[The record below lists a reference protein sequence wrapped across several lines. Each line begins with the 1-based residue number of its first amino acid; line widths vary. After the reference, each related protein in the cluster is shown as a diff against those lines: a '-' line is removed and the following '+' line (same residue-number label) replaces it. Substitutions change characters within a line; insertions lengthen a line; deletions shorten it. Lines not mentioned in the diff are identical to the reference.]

1 MSVSSRQSSSTSK
14 WWSLS
19 SKTAPASSS
28 KQTNPPKDAP
38 GSAKAASGSKFNTL
52 ASAIGFKSKKHPVL
66 AIQEPP
72 YLPRTP
78 SFPNVSPAIELPLQN
93 DRKYMNRPP
102 SKSVSSTKSPVE
114 SIGPVTP
121 VEHHNPHRQ
130 SLLTLSDQ
138 DPFASYGMNAV
149 ADPNRLSVYSGSS
162 GSDYMSKKASMQRT
176 SYASSAF
183 SSAGDQQLSPGARWQ
198 EPPPA
203 LKLKPR
209 RSQGSL
215 HRKVSILSAES
226 SLTSAWESLTHSAKC
241 PASSSPVTPSD
252 PHRLSQPPPNPLP
265 RPPMRA
271 RGMTDTGMRQ
281 PSFPPSEPSSSTSV
295 STSSLVPSPSRRMSP
310 TFSPPTSALRR
321 KQSSTRMGGPPPS
334 APPTH
339 DLPLPPAL
347 VDGATADDDS
357 DILPD
362 ISTSSTSSS
371 GLSFA
376 SSTSSNRDAYFAHSR
391 KPSLEEEPG
400 HSSSRQKKRKQ
411 YQAKEIIRPP
421 IVAPQPPP
429 SPLSSPQTLKRA
441 LSHQSLIK
449 RRTSASSIASG
460 SATDAPLEKAPRKQR
475 SYPRIPVPP
484 LPQSLR
490 HATSFG
496 PTAPLPSAP
505 TSTQRTSSSHGALPT
520 RGRLFSG
527 PTLRR
532 PSTSQCTPAD
542 DDIRSVFS
550 LPLEQERMQG
560 LSLSRNMPSTSSAAQ
575 STSLPRS
582 SWDCNSIDEPASPAT
597 SSVVDYTPRRIKSP
611 AEMAKIEASV
621 HEAGLT
627 YVRPRGS
634 SFTSVSTTMSD
645 DDYSIS
651 APHSPPTSIHLLP
664 ILPPHTGS
672 PLRSASMINKAP
684 PVPRLQVRPSTS
696 QATISPPSSPTSASS
711 PRSHL
716 FFPSTSFQPVTNS
729 LPPPPRPR
737 PIRPSTAPL
746 APPPETPVSA
756 SSFVHTPRIVPLA
769 PPPRRKV
776 SVPKLSSERIL
787 QRRSLLRKPSFLEID
802 DDIDKEE
809 PDGIEDSFL
818 DLARESFDTVR
829 TIDE

>member
-281 PSFPPSEPSSSTSV
+281 PSFPPSEPSSSTS
-295 STSSLVPSPSRRMSP
+295 
-310 TFSPPTSALRR
+310 
-321 KQSSTRMGGPPPS
+321 QSSTRMGGPPPS

-391 KPSLEEEPG
+391 KPSLEEEP
-400 HSSSRQKKRKQ
+400 
-411 YQAKEIIRPP
+411 
-421 IVAPQPPP
+421 APQPPP

-542 DDIRSVFS
+542 DDIR
-550 LPLEQERMQG
+550 
-560 LSLSRNMPSTSSAAQ
+560 
-575 STSLPRS
+575 
-582 SWDCNSIDEPASPAT
+582 PAT

-696 QATISPPSSPTSASS
+696 QATISPP
-711 PRSHL
+711 
-716 FFPSTSFQPVTNS
+716 

>member
-1 MSVSSRQSSSTSK
+1 MSVSSRQSSSTAK

-19 SKTAPASSS
+19 SKNAAASTS

-38 GSAKAASGSKFNTL
+38 STAKAASGSKFNTL
-52 ASAIGFKSKKHPVL
+52 ASAIGFKSKKQHPVL

-78 SFPNVSPAIELPLQN
+78 SFPNVSPAIEVTPQHE
-93 DRKYMNRPP
+93 RKYSSRPP

-121 VEHHNPHRQ
+121 VDHHNPHRQ

-149 ADPNRLSVYSGSS
+149 VDPTRLSVYSGSS
-162 GSDYMSKKASMQRT
+162 GSDYMSKKAGIQRT
-176 SYASSAF
+176 SYASSSF
-183 SSAGDQQLSPGARWQ
+183 SSAGDQLSTRWN
-198 EPPPA
+198 EPPLA

-226 SLTSAWESLTHSAKC
+226 TSAWESLTHSVKC

-281 PSFPPSEPSSSTSV
+281 PSFLPSEPSSSSSV

-310 TFSPPTSALRR
+310 TFSPPASALRR

-362 ISTSSTSSS
+362 ISTCSTSSS

-376 SSTSSNRDAYFAHSR
+376 SSISSNRDTYFAHSR

-505 TSTQRTSSSHGALPT
+505 TSTQRTSSSHGAPPT

-532 PSTSQCTPAD
+532 PSTSQCTPVD

-560 LSLSRNMPSTSSAAQ
+560 LSLSRNMPSSSSAAQ
-575 STSLPRS
+575 STSPPRS

-597 SSVVDYTPRRIKSP
+597 SSVADYTPRRIKSP
-611 AEMAKIEASV
+611 AEMLKLEASV
-621 HEAGLT
+621 HEAAGLS
-627 YVRPRGS
+627 YVRSRGM
-634 SFTSVSTTMSD
+634 SFTSESTMSEVD
-645 DDYSIS
+645 ELSIS
-651 APHSPPTSIHLLP
+651 VPHSPPTSIHLLP
-664 ILPPHTGS
+664 TLPPHTGS

-696 QATISPPSSPTSASS
+696 QATISPPSSPISASS
-711 PRSHL
+711 PRSQL

-746 APPPETPVSA
+746 APPPETPMST
-756 SSFVHTPRIVPLA
+756 SSFVHTTRIA

-802 DDIDKEE
+802 DDIDKDE
-809 PDGIEDSFL
+809 PDCIEDSFL
-818 DLARESFDTVR
+818 DLNRESFDTVR